1 MFKIQWS
8 SFYLYRMN
16 LKSESPLKA
25 ASLQEIKSELSA
37 LAVAD
42 LRKICLRLAK
52 HKKEN
57 KELMSFLIF
66 EAQDPE
72 TFTNKVK
79 EEIDR
84 LFPEINT
91 SNLYLAKKG
100 LRKILRIANKNIRF
114 ADTFEAEAELLIHFC
129 EQMKK
134 SGIRYQGSQV
144 LTNLYNQQI
153 KKIAAA
159 ISRMHEDLQFDY
171 QKAFERIVEI
181 RE

>member
-72 TFTNKVK
+72 TFTNK
-79 EEIDR
+79 
-84 LFPEINT
+84 EINT

-114 ADTFEAEAELLIHFC
+114 ADTYEAEAELLIHFC